1 MAIGKSDVKLNTVRG
16 RYTWSY
22 LISCVMSR
30 AVRSLISGEALS
42 DKHRRPN
49 NGFFYFLSSISP
61 VGPPI
66 SVL

>member
-1 MAIGKSDVKLNTVRG
+1 MAISKSDIRCNTVRG
-16 RYTWSY
+16 QYTWSY
-22 LISCVMSR
+22 LISSVMSR

-42 DKHRRPN
+42 HKHGRPN
-49 NGFFYFLSSISP
+49 GGFFCFLSSIPP